1 MSFSGD
7 LRTAAREPAGI
18 LQLTLEGIAT
28 VDRAG
33 LGALRS
39 PPSWLEG
46 KLFTRLSCFA
56 AKLFTTGAPS
66 EQGPRKAFLRR
77 L

>member
-1 MSFSGD
+1 M
-7 LRTAAREPAGI
+7 
-18 LQLTLEGIAT
+18 
-28 VDRAG
+28 DRAG

-46 KLFTRLSCFA
+46 KLFTRLSSFA

-66 EQGPRKAFLRR
+66 EQGPLKAFLRR